1 MFDFR
6 PGSLFWIKTKTHT
19 VLQLGSGVTTD
30 LKQPSTIVL
39 GPQAMSDVSVPYYF
53 SVRVGDIIES
63 TDADPKIPGRGDSL
77 QYYRFNIDN
86 TGHYYLTPLY
96 VGDWKKTAPST

>member
-1 MFDFR
+1 MFR
-6 PGSLFWIKTKTHT
+6 A
-19 VLQLGSGVTTD
+19 VL
-30 LKQPSTIVL
+30 
-39 GPQAMSDVSVPYYF
+39 F

-96 VGDWKKTAPST
+96 VGDWKRRPPSTMNKADRRRAIFASSIVDAHVVVSSIGALHSHVNPTLG